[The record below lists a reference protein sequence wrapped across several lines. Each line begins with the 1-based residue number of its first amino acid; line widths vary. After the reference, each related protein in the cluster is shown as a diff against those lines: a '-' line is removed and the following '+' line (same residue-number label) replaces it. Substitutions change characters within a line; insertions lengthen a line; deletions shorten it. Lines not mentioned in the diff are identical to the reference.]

1 MRTLKRS
8 HAQVTL
14 ARSLASYPPKWAEAA
29 AKELKGK
36 TPDKLERQ
44 TAEGITLKPLYTDP
58 AKPDDV
64 PGEFPF
70 TRGPY
75 ATMYTARP
83 WTIRQYA
90 GFSTAEESN
99 AFYRRNLAMGQQ
111 GLSVAFDLAT
121 HRGYDSD
128 HPRVT
133 GDVGMA
139 GVPIDTVEDMKVLFS
154 GIPLEKMSVSMTMNG
169 AVLPVLAYYI
179 VAAEEQGVKQE
190 QLQGTIQNDILKEFM
205 VRNTFIYPPTPSM
218 RAIGDIFGYTADYMP
233 KYNSI
238 SISGYHMQEAGADSK
253 LELALTI
260 ADGLEYIKTAVDAGL
275 PVDKVAPRLSFFF
288 CIGMNFYMEIAKL
301 RAARY
306 VWANMVKD
314 RFKPKNAKSLVLR
327 THCQTSGYSLTEQD
341 PYNNIIRT
349 TIEAMSA
356 VMGGT
361 QSLHTNSFDEFSARL
376 ARNTQ
381 LIIQEETQ
389 ICNVADPWGGSYMM
403 EELTQ
408 ELIKGAMDIIK
419 EADAAGGMTKY
430 IESGRA
436 KLRIEE
442 AATRKQGRIDSG
454 KEVIV
459 GVNKY
464 RLEKE
469 NPIEVLHVDNTA
481 VRISQ
486 TKGIEAVKAS
496 RDPKKVEECLAKL
509 TESASITNES
519 TAKGSHPM
527 NLLRLSIEAARAR
540 CTLGEISSALEA
552 VWGRHHPRGSVVHG
566 AYGASYDSKGQDAE
580 YEQVLSEV
588 CIAMLTCEH
597 SFNSPLCVCMQ
608 TQDGHDRGGKVVASG
623 LADLGYDVDV
633 GPLFQTPEEVA
644 QQAIDADVH
653 AIGVS
658 SLAAGHKTLV
668 PALIKALKDAGAGDI
683 AVVAGGVIPPADY
696 DFLYQAGVKCIFGP
710 GTKVTK
716 SALDTLRAIEKTG
729 RKASA

>member
-1 MRTLKRS
+1 
-8 HAQVTL
+8 
-14 ARSLASYPPKWAEAA
+14 
-29 AKELKGK
+29 
-36 TPDKLERQ
+36 
-44 TAEGITLKPLYTDP
+44 
-58 AKPDDV
+58 
-64 PGEFPF
+64 
-70 TRGPY
+70 
-75 ATMYTARP
+75 
-83 WTIRQYA
+83 
-90 GFSTAEESN
+90 
-99 AFYRRNLAMGQQ
+99 
-111 GLSVAFDLAT
+111 
-121 HRGYDSD
+121 
-128 HPRVT
+128 
-133 GDVGMA
+133 
-139 GVPIDTVEDMKVLFS
+139 
-154 GIPLEKMSVSMTMNG
+154 
-169 AVLPVLAYYI
+169 
-179 VAAEEQGVKQE
+179 
-190 QLQGTIQNDILKEFM
+190 
-205 VRNTFIYPPTPSM
+205 
-218 RAIGDIFGYTADYMP
+218 
-233 KYNSI
+233 
-238 SISGYHMQEAGADSK
+238 MQ
-253 LELALTI
+253 
-260 ADGLEYIKTAVDAGL
+260 
-275 PVDKVAPRLSFFF
+275 
-288 CIGMNFYMEIAKL
+288 
-301 RAARY
+301 
-306 VWANMVKD
+306 
-314 RFKPKNAKSLVLR
+314 
-327 THCQTSGYSLTEQD
+327 
-341 PYNNIIRT
+341 
-349 TIEAMSA
+349 
-356 VMGGT
+356 
-361 QSLHTNSFDEFSARL
+361 
-376 ARNTQ
+376 
-381 LIIQEETQ
+381 IIQEETQ

-588 CIAMLTCEH
+588 EAFAQREGRRPRILVAKMG
-597 SFNSPLCVCMQ
+597 
-608 TQDGHDRGGKVVASG
+608 QDGHDRGGKVVASG